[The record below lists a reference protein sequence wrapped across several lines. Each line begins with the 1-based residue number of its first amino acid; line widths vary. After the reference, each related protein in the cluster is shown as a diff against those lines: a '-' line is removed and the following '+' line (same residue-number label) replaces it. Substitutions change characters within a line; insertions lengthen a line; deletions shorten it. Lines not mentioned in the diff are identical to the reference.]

1 MSKSNK
7 HVFDNSTLRLPDNY
21 QVKLD
26 EVVDLA
32 KRLFN
37 KNLKSIILGGSGG
50 KSEII
55 PLWSDLDIYIVLDKY
70 DFNQVKQFM
79 IIDNKNKSC
88 DIHIGVTIYTLNEV
102 KNNLIDSKTK
112 VMIYE
117 KEQLGLDPTLYG
129 KNYFLRQSYLDIQQ
143 NDKNNLPSI
152 VHTCRRN
159 CISLCNNEISLSKN
173 HIKKFVVLLKCIL
186 NINGIFSYGYLNVF
200 NDFCNLCEE
209 KNMFDKSILNFNIR
223 EVLKSE
229 HKLSESTKQFLDIN
243 TFVFENIVKLIE
255 NKKEKNKKIISCMGV
270 VVSELKG
277 KKYVAVLKDIN
288 NCWVLPKG
296 HLEKNETFIEAAI
309 REVYEETNIS
319 LYKHS
324 FITKIGEYGYFSD
337 IEENEKKIKVYLFKI
352 DKMEKIRPQISENF
366 VDGKWL
372 LLEEAIEMLT
382 YNEQKDVLKKASLL
396 V

>member
-209 KNMFDKSILNFNIR
+209 
-223 EVLKSE
+223 
-229 HKLSESTKQFLDIN
+229 LSK
-243 TFVFENIVKLIE
+243 
-255 NKKEKNKKIISCMGV
+255 
-270 VVSELKG
+270 
-277 KKYVAVLKDIN
+277 
-288 NCWVLPKG
+288 
-296 HLEKNETFIEAAI
+296 
-309 REVYEETNIS
+309 R
-319 LYKHS
+319 
-324 FITKIGEYGYFSD
+324 
-337 IEENEKKIKVYLFKI
+337 
-352 DKMEKIRPQISENF
+352 R
-366 VDGKWL
+366 
-372 LLEEAIEMLT
+372 
-382 YNEQKDVLKKASLL
+382 
-396 V
+396 